1 MLVNCSKCVN
11 FSLGMK
17 KLVLLSL
24 VFLVY
29 VLNGQTDTIDCILK
43 LNINDSIKIDKAVDY
58 IDYQVKTYEEKV
70 KLLNY
75 LESKAPQKD
84 SQKSKAFFL
93 FQYGQLNYDHSKY
106 TQAIQLLYK
115 ALPLAEETHY
125 IWLQGKIYNYLGII
139 FSNQG
144 DSKKAVSCFIKTYE
158 IAVKMNDLSQQF
170 VSANNVAVDL
180 TTIGEYK
187 KALYYL
193 TKSENVLRKVKSP
206 KVNEYLLSIHGN
218 KLEAY
223 ISLGDQANAKI
234 EIDSIE
240 QRYRLEKNISIDMK
254 ISYNEFNA
262 LYYMFLQDYNKA
274 LKYLEEIQSHIP
286 KNDYHEQMKLNR
298 HLNLCY
304 EKLQNYKMAY
314 NSLKVYFISKDSI
327 ASSDKLRAS
336 NEFEENYK
344 NLKIENDLKIANL
357 TNANNELKLKRNR
370 TIIYLG
376 GSLILILA
384 IAFFIVIKL
393 YRNNKQK
400 NVLLENQKNLIEEK
414 QTEILSSIRYAKRIQ
429 ESLFPSQKYI
439 SRKINK

>member
-1 MLVNCSKCVN
+1 
-11 FSLGMK
+11 
-17 KLVLLSL
+17 
-24 VFLVY
+24 
-29 VLNGQTDTIDCILK
+29 
-43 LNINDSIKIDKAVDY
+43 
-58 IDYQVKTYEEKV
+58 
-70 KLLNY
+70 
-75 LESKAPQKD
+75 
-84 SQKSKAFFL
+84 
-93 FQYGQLNYDHSKY
+93 
-106 TQAIQLLYK
+106 
-115 ALPLAEETHY
+115 
-125 IWLQGKIYNYLGII
+125 
-139 FSNQG
+139 
-144 DSKKAVSCFIKTYE
+144 
-158 IAVKMNDLSQQF
+158 
-170 VSANNVAVDL
+170 
-180 TTIGEYK
+180 
-187 KALYYL
+187 
-193 TKSENVLRKVKSP
+193 
-206 KVNEYLLSIHGN
+206 
-218 KLEAY
+218 
-223 ISLGDQANAKI
+223 
-234 EIDSIE
+234 
-240 QRYRLEKNISIDMK
+240 
-254 ISYNEFNA
+254 
-262 LYYMFLQDYNKA
+262 MFLQDYDKA

-286 KNDYHEQMKLNR
+286 KNDYHEKMKLNR